1 MGHGFHNEVVP
12 DATYPPSTPQGVLA
26 LEPCKSSGAGDGDFF
41 AMFRTFFDGKTMRKW
56 DINGY
61 YTYILYVRIL
71 YYYIILHYIILYYI
85 YTYIYMGNS

>member
-26 LEPCKSSGAGDGDFF
+26 LEPCKSSGAEKWGCFF
-41 AMFRTFFDGKTMRKW
+41 GFFRTFFDGKTMRTW

-61 YTYILYVRIL
+61 
-71 YYYIILHYIILYYI
+71 
-85 YTYIYMGNS
+85 